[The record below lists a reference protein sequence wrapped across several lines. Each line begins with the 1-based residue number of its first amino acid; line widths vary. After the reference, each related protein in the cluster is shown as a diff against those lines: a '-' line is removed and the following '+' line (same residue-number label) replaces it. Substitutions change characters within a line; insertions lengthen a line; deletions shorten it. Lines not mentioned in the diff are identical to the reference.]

1 MAPSTSTSTGTTP
14 KRPEPAAID
23 MELKT
28 QPLQER
34 SRQTYEAIL
43 AAAGQLLAEVGIEQ
57 LSTNLVCKRAGLS
70 PPALYRYFPNKYAL
84 LKELGVRLMNLQD
97 DAVFE
102 WIEAGGLDAGT
113 VEESFRRSL
122 EIQERVNE
130 ITRREPG
137 GLWIMRAMRAVPMM
151 RQVRIESRDRV
162 ADRVFRSLRKLYS
175 EASDADLRIAT
186 RLSTEVCYAATE
198 MVLEEPD
205 ADADRVTE
213 ELCWMVALYY
223 AKFR

>member
-1 MAPSTSTSTGTTP
+1 VKTIEKPVRAPDAGV
-14 KRPEPAAID
+14 D

-43 AAAGQLLAEVGIEQ
+43 KSAGQLLAEVGIEQ

-84 LKELGVRLMNLQD
+84 LKELGVRLMTLQD
-97 DAVFE
+97 DAVFA
-102 WIEAGGLDAGT
+102 WIEQGGLESAS
-113 VEESFRRSL
+113 VEESFRKTL

-151 RQVRIESRDRV
+151 RQIRIESRDRV
-162 ADRVFRSLRKLYS
+162 ADRIFCSLRARFQ

-186 RLSTEVCYAATE
+186 RLSTEVAYAATE

-205 ADADRVTE
+205 ADADRVTT